1 LKQAINVYKGRG
13 HSNTEVKFTEWNTP
27 VHTTLADNEFEA
39 IREEIE
45 GCGTKDNIAA
55 KEEHVPE
62 VERQN
67 RVIKGKGEGSYTN
80 SALQEYLDED

>member
-1 LKQAINVYKGRG
+1 VG
-13 HSNTEVKFTEWNTP
+13 P
-27 VHTTLADNEFEA
+27 
-39 IREEIE
+39 
-45 GCGTKDNIAA
+45 KDNIAA